1 MHPTLRMPK
10 TSAGY
15 GVFAA
20 VVVLVFYA
28 VWTPITLIMH
38 GWTDHSYSLLIFPVV
53 LQMFGWGVFV
63 MIVSEVLRF
72 LRSPRKGPQ
81 RR

>member
-1 MHPTLRMPK
+1 MHPALRMPK

-20 VVVLVFYA
+20 VVVLLFYA
-28 VWTPITLIMH
+28 VWTPIWLIMH
-38 GWTDHSYSLLIFPVV
+38 GWTDHSYSQLIFPVII
-53 LQMFGWGVFV
+53 QTFGWGVFV